1 MTTRATR
8 VGRRSCCPTVL
19 ARAGRGC
26 WLQVIQ
32 LRVFLVRKSPGA
44 AAVRGLARAVGMAE
58 CPAAGPEV
66 RAEQEEARAA
76 GRVEREE
83 PEEARAG
90 RVARGEPEEAKV
102 GRAVPEARGV
112 AAVRGPSIRTIRT
125 TTRIP

>member
-1 MTTRATR
+1 MATRATR
-8 VGRRSCCPTVL
+8 VGRRRCCLTVL

-32 LRVFLVRKSPGA
+32 LRVFLVRKSPVA
-44 AAVRGLARAVGMAE
+44 EAVRGVARAVDMAE

-66 RAEQEEARAA
+66 RAEQEEARE
-76 GRVEREE
+76 GRVVREE
-83 PEEARAG
+83 PEEAREG
-90 RVARGEPEEAKV
+90 RVVREEPEEAKA

-112 AAVRGPSIRTIRT
+112 AAVLGPSIRTIRT